1 MAVGAFWLVAQL
13 QAFALNGDLEGLNK
27 INSTNWG
34 PASAWSGGNLLG
46 WKELDYVVVRAAL
59 SGSPRSNQ
67 PVTLEFPKFKTD
79 APGFQNLYFIS
90 NSPNLFFH
98 SAPVLNAPPA
108 PADWSYTVNVTI
120 TNAQPGY
127 IYFYARLAAG
137 SHLNVGSSL
146 QLSGEPSLSPLQ
158 IHKPDAGPGSP
169 DLAITKVGPATTGP
183 GDIINYTIT
192 YTNKATGVANM
203 AEGVQICDRLPSL
216 VSFVS
221 ASGGGTNEAG
231 FLTWD
236 LPDLTNRANG
246 VLTYQ
251 VRVSTNAM
259 NGQSFTNN
267 AMILSSEDDANMLDN
282 RASVKTTVVANR
294 PPVANPDEYT
304 INEDTLLNISAPGIL
319 ANDTDPDAG
328 TMLTASLVTTTANG
342 ALTLNANGSFLYT
355 PNLNFNGVDT
365 FTYRASDG
373 SNVSSVVTVTITV
386 LPLND
391 APVAV
396 NDAFTTPEDTTLT
409 IAAPGVLANDSD
421 MDGDALT
428 AVITTLPTHGV
439 LTLNA
444 DGGFIYT
451 PNLNFN
457 GVDTFTYR
465 ANDGASNSNPA
476 TVTITVTPV
485 NDAPVA
491 NNDAYTMTA
500 DTMLNILAPGVLAND
515 TDVENDVL
523 NAVFASNPA
532 SGTLTLNADGS
543 FTYQPNTNF
552 SGSDSFNYRATDGGA
567 TSGVATV
574 TITVEPVPVVIAN
587 PPANV
592 TNCPGNTA
600 TFSIGATGTA
610 LTYQWLFN
618 GAAIANET
626 NSSLTILNADAT
638 NAGTYC
644 VQVNGAAGGPI
655 TNCADLVMLENV
667 IVTTPPANLVICE
680 GDTAFF
686 AVGATGTQLSYQ
698 WSYAGTTLVNE
709 TNATLTLSNV
719 ALNAAGQYTVVVNGA
734 CGTPV
739 TNSATLVVNQNV
751 AILNAPANQ
760 TSFVGSNAVFSVTA
774 VGTDVTYQWFF
785 NNALVGTGST
795 LTLNNLSTN
804 QAGVYCV
811 VVSGICG
818 SPLTNCATLT
828 IQNRAPVAADDSYT
842 TIEDQALTIN
852 APGVMV
858 NDSDIDG
865 DTLTAML
872 VSNPASGS
880 LVFNANGSFTF
891 TPSLNFTGQV
901 TFTYRVSDTQLTS
914 SSATVTITVTPVN
927 DAPVAVND
935 SYSTSEDTTLTI
947 PVAGVLANDSDVD
960 GDALSAVLVTGVAH
974 GTLNLN
980 SNGAFTYTPSLNY
993 TGVDT
998 FTYRASDGSLNSG
1011 MATVT
1016 INVTPLNDAPVVLN
1030 DAYTINE
1037 DTVLSVALPGILAND
1052 SDVDG
1057 DALTAALVAS
1067 VTRGTLVFNLNGS
1080 FNYIPNTNYHGID
1093 TFTYRATDGVLTSA
1107 VATVTITINPTN
1119 DAPAAI
1125 DDAYT
1130 TLEDTALTILPRG
1143 ILTNDIDVDGD
1154 ELTALL
1160 VSITTHGTLS
1170 LSNNGA
1176 FIYTPS
1182 LNYTGVDTFTY
1193 RVTDGVLTSDVATV
1207 TITVTPVNDAP
1218 VAVNDSYSVNEDA
1231 ILFVQTP
1238 GILANDTDVDGDI
1251 LRAILVSGPTNGV
1264 FLSITNTGGFTYRP
1278 NTNYTGTDTFTYRAT
1293 DGALTS
1299 GVATVTINVLPVNDA
1314 PVALDDSYSVN
1325 EDTTL
1330 TISIPGV
1337 LGNDSDVDGNTLTAV
1352 LVTGVAHGTLSLSN
1366 NGAFVYTPSLNYTGV
1381 DTFTYRATDGLL
1393 SSDVATVTIT
1403 VLPLND
1409 APVALNDS
1417 YTVNED
1423 TTLFVPIAG
1432 VLEND
1437 SDVDGDLLSAALLS
1451 NPSNGTLTL
1460 SNNGSFVYRAN
1471 TNYNGTDTFTYRAT
1485 DGSLTSDVATV
1496 TIAILPVNDVPTV
1509 ADDTYTTP
1517 EDTALII
1524 NAPGVLA
1531 NDSDLDNVT
1540 LESLL
1545 VNSVSHGTLSLSNN
1559 GAFRYTPSLNYTGV
1573 DTFTYRATDG
1583 ALTSAVATVTITVT
1597 PVNDTPVVADDFYV
1611 TLEDTAL
1618 TIPAAG
1624 VLTNDFDVDGDLLT
1638 SMLVSNVMHG
1648 TLSLSNNGAFHYT
1661 PSLNYTGIDTFV
1673 YRATDGSLTSGWAVV
1688 TITVLPNN
1696 DAPVAVDD
1704 SFTTLEDTALT
1715 ISAPGILT
1723 NDSDADGNSL
1733 MAVLVT
1739 GVQHGTLNLSGDGSF
1754 VYTPSLNYNGVDSF
1768 TYRATDG
1775 VLTSGVATV
1784 TITVTPVNDGPSVG
1798 EGETASVLE
1807 DGQLFYTSIGTP
1819 QIGVL
1824 ANDIDVDGDP
1834 LTALL
1839 VTGVAHG
1846 TLVLNPNGWFT
1857 YTPAANY
1864 FGSDGFTYVA
1874 HDGLT
1879 SSAPATVSIT
1889 VLPVNDAP
1897 SFSSAGN
1904 QRVNQNAPAQS
1915 VDWASNLSAG
1925 PANESSQ
1932 TLAFMV
1938 SNDNPALFSAQPAIA
1953 PNGTLTYTP
1962 AANTFGTANVSVR
1975 LQDNGGTANGGVDT
1989 SSEVIFAIVVNS
2001 PPTVSIVSPA
2011 NGSAFLFPAT
2021 FSVISSASDPDG
2033 TVTNVQFLVNGS
2045 NFVSVAEAPFFFVM
2059 SNAVPGNYQFRAIA
2073 TDNFGLTATSAVVN
2087 VDVITNFVSA
2097 TGPILLNLQ
2106 TGLFEQY
2113 VTISNRTSETWA
2125 NGVRLFVQN
2134 LDTTNRVWNA
2144 TGTNAGVPY
2153 LDRIVSVPPGGSTTL
2168 TVQYY
2173 VPNARTVPNPT
2184 LVAIPFPTSQAP
2196 TEAPVVAPRI
2206 TRIHRMADGVEVHF
2220 TTQNARFYFLQ
2231 SSEDL
2236 VHWTSS
2242 SVPIAG
2248 TGDEVVSPQ
2257 SCVGNRF
2264 YRVLMAP

>member
-1 MAVGAFWLVAQL
+1 MQRLTRTHSGMAIVALWLAAQL
-13 QAFALNGDLEGLNK
+13 HAYSFGGDLEGLHKN
-27 INSTNWG
+27 NSTNWS
-34 PASAWSGGNLLG
+34 PASAWSGSNLQG
-46 WKELDYVVVRAAL
+46 WQELDYVVVRAVL

-67 PVTLEFPKFKTD
+67 PVTLRFPKFKTD

-90 NSPNLFFH
+90 NSPNLFFN

-108 PADWSYTVNVTI
+108 PADWNYTVNVTI
-120 TNAQPGY
+120 TNTQPGY
-127 IYFYARLAAG
+127 IYYYARLAAG

-158 IHKPDAGPGSP
+158 IHKPDAGPGRP
-169 DLAITKVGPATTGP
+169 DLAITKVGPATAGP

-192 YTNKATGVANM
+192 YTNKATGFDSMAN
-203 AEGVQICDRLPSL
+203 GVQICDRLPSL

-221 ASGGGTNEAG
+221 ASNGGTNEAG

-236 LPDLTNRANG
+236 LPDLASRASG

-259 NGQSFTNN
+259 NGQTFTNN
-267 AMILSSEDDANMLDN
+267 AMILSSEDDADMLDN

-294 PPVANPDEYT
+294 PPLANPDEYT
-304 INEDTLLNISAPGIL
+304 TFEDTVLNISAPGIL

-328 TMLTASLVTTTANG
+328 TVLTAALVTTS
-342 ALTLNANGSFLYT
+342 ANGSLSLSANGGFVYT

-365 FTYRASDG
+365 FTYRASDS

-386 LPLND
+386 TPVND

-396 NDAFTTPEDTTLT
+396 NDAFTILEDTTLT
-409 IAAPGVLANDSD
+409 VAAPGVLANDSD
-421 MDGDALT
+421 VDGDALT
-428 AVITTLPTHGV
+428 SVIATLPAHGV

-451 PNLNFN
+451 PNSNFN

-465 ANDGASNSNPA
+465 ANDGASNFSPA

-532 SGTLTLNADGS
+532 SGALSLNADGS

-552 SGSDSFNYRATDGGA
+552 SGSDSFTYRATDGGA

-574 TITVEPVPVVIAN
+574 TITVVPVPAVIAN

-618 GAAIANET
+618 GAVIANET
-626 NSSLTILNADAT
+626 NRSLTILNTDAT

-644 VQVNGAAGGPI
+644 VTVNGAAGGPI
-655 TNCADLVMLENV
+655 TNCAELVMLENV
-667 IVTTPPANLVICE
+667 IVTTPPANLTVCE

-686 AVGATGTQLSYQ
+686 AVGATGTQLGYQ
-698 WSYAGTTLVNE
+698 WSYAGTILANE

-734 CGTPV
+734 CGAPV

-760 TSFVGSNAVFSVTA
+760 TSFAGSNAVFSVTA
-774 VGTDVTYQWFF
+774 TGTDVTYQWFF
-785 NNALVGTGST
+785 NGTLVGTGST
-795 LTLNNLSTN
+795 LTLNNLTTN

-811 VVSGICG
+811 LVSGVCG
-818 SPLTNCATLT
+818 QPLTNCATLT
-828 IQNRAPVAADDSYT
+828 IQNRAPVAADDNYT
-842 TIEDQALTIN
+842 TIEDQVLTIN
-852 APGVMV
+852 APGVLV

-880 LVFNANGSFTF
+880 LVFNANGSFAF
-891 TPSLNFTGQV
+891 TPSLNFTGLV

-914 SSATVTITVTPVN
+914 SPATVTITVTPVN
-927 DAPVAVND
+927 DAPVALND
-935 SYSTSEDTTLTI
+935 VYSTSEDTTLTVPALGI
-947 PVAGVLANDSDVD
+947 LANDSDVD
-960 GDALSAVLVTGVAH
+960 GDVLSAVLVSDVAH
-974 GTLNLN
+974 GTLSLN
-980 SNGAFTYTPSLNY
+980 SSGAFTYTPSLNY

-1016 INVTPLNDAPVVLN
+1016 INVTPLNDAPVALN

-1037 DTVLSVALPGILAND
+1037 DTALMVTLPGILAND

-1057 DALTAALVAS
+1057 DALTAALVAN
-1067 VTRGTLVFNLNGS
+1067 VTRGTLVFNPNGS
-1080 FNYIPNTNYHGID
+1080 FTYMPNTNYHGVD

-1125 DDAYT
+1125 DDAYI
-1130 TLEDTALTILPRG
+1130 TLEDTALTILPHG
-1143 ILTNDIDVDGD
+1143 ILTNDVDVDGD
-1154 ELTALL
+1154 VLTALL
-1160 VSITTHGTLS
+1160 VNTTT
-1170 LSNNGA
+1170 
-1176 FIYTPS
+1176 
-1182 LNYTGVDTFTY
+1182 
-1193 RVTDGVLTSDVATV
+1193 
-1207 TITVTPVNDAP
+1207 
-1218 VAVNDSYSVNEDA
+1218 
-1231 ILFVQTP
+1231 
-1238 GILANDTDVDGDI
+1238 
-1251 LRAILVSGPTNGV
+1251 
-1264 FLSITNTGGFTYRP
+1264 
-1278 NTNYTGTDTFTYRAT
+1278 
-1293 DGALTS
+1293 
-1299 GVATVTINVLPVNDA
+1299 
-1314 PVALDDSYSVN
+1314 
-1325 EDTTL
+1325 
-1330 TISIPGV
+1330 
-1337 LGNDSDVDGNTLTAV
+1337 
-1352 LVTGVAHGTLSLSN
+1352 HGTLSLSN
-1366 NGAFVYTPSLNYTGV
+1366 NGAFVYTPNLNYTGV
-1381 DTFTYRATDGLL
+1381 DTFTYRATDSTLTSG
-1393 SSDVATVTIT
+1393 VATVTIT
-1403 VLPLND
+1403 VLPVND

-1423 TTLFVPIAG
+1423 TTLLVPAAG
-1432 VLEND
+1432 VLVND

-1460 SNNGSFVYRAN
+1460 SNNGSFVYRAS

-1485 DGSLTSDVATV
+1485 DGSLTSGVATV
-1496 TIAILPVNDVPTV
+1496 TITILPVNDVPAV
-1509 ADDTYTTP
+1509 VNDTYTTP
-1517 EDTALII
+1517 EDTVLTI

-1540 LESLL
+1540 LRSLL
-1545 VNSVSHGTLSLSNN
+1545 MSGVAHGTLSLSND

-1573 DTFTYRATDG
+1573 DSFTYRATDG
-1583 ALTSAVATVTITVT
+1583 VLTSAVATVTITVT
-1597 PVNDTPVVADDFYV
+1597 PLNDAPVAADDFYT

-1624 VLTNDFDVDGDLLT
+1624 VLTNDFDVDGDVLT
-1638 SMLVSNVMHG
+1638 
-1648 TLSLSNNGAFHYT
+1648 
-1661 PSLNYTGIDTFV
+1661 
-1673 YRATDGSLTSGWAVV
+1673 
-1688 TITVLPNN
+1688 
-1696 DAPVAVDD
+1696 
-1704 SFTTLEDTALT
+1704 
-1715 ISAPGILT
+1715 
-1723 NDSDADGNSL
+1723 
-1733 MAVLVT
+1733 AVLVS
-1739 GVQHGTLNLSGDGSF
+1739 GVQHGMLNLGGNGAF
-1754 VYTPSLNYNGVDSF
+1754 VYTPSLNYNGADTF
-1768 TYRATDG
+1768 TYRVTDG

-1824 ANDIDVDGDP
+1824 ANDIDADGDP

-1846 TLVLNPNGWFT
+1846 TLVLNPNGSFT

-1864 FGSDGFTYVA
+1864 FGSDSFTYVA

-1879 SSAPATVSIT
+1879 SSAPATVNIT

-1897 SFSSAGN
+1897 SFSSVGN

-1915 VDWASNLSAG
+1915 VNWASNLSAG

-1932 TLAFMV
+1932 TLAFLV
-1938 SNDNPALFSAQPAIA
+1938 SNDNPALFSAQPALA

-1962 AANTFGTANVSVR
+1962 AANTHGTANVSVR

-2045 NFVSVAEAPFFFVM
+2045 NFVSVAEAPYFFVM
-2059 SNAVPGNYQFRAIA
+2059 SNAAPGNYQFRAIA

-2087 VDVITNFVSA
+2087 VDVITNFVTA
-2097 TGPILLNLQ
+2097 TGPILLNHQ

-2134 LDTTNRVWNA
+2134 LDSTNRVWNA

-2153 LDRIVSVPPGGSTTL
+2153 LDKIVSVPPGGFTVI

-2173 VPNARTVPNPT
+2173 VPNARTVPNPA

-2196 TEAPVVAPRI
+2196 TGAPVVAPRI
-2206 TRIHRMADGVEVHF
+2206 TRIHRVADGVEVHF

-2248 TGDEVVSPQ
+2248 TGAEVVSPQ